1 MDSSGIDSRK
11 MLQNTAQEFLKKECP
26 WTYVKQID
34 ESDSGFSKDLWY
46 KVAELGW
53 LGMRFHESYGGI
65 GCTIRDL
72 GIIYEEM
79 GRALVPG
86 VFFSSSVLC
95 GSIILSAGSPQQK
108 QQLLPAIARGQ
119 TILTLALTELDYGWG
134 PEYIHLSATQKGD
147 HFVLNGTKRFV
158 FDAQIAD
165 QIVCIARTKKNSDPA
180 MGITLF
186 LVDKGTPGLSCR
198 GLSAF
203 SGEKLNELSFD
214 SVEVPASN
222 MLGEKNNGWLAL
234 KKPLNESMIVL
245 CAYMLGACQ
254 HVLDMTVR
262 YAQTRVQFGQP
273 IGAFQWVQG
282 YIIDQANHLQ
292 KARAFTYNA
301 LQKSD
306 AGKSHDELDEAAS
319 LAKAT
324 VSEAFHDC
332 CHLSH
337 EVHAGIGVD
346 KQYPLY
352 LYSKKSKTLYS
363 YLGDPYYHRKRI
375 AKLLG
380 L

>member
-1 MDSSGIDSRK
+1 MHVSDIDSNK
-11 MLQNTAQEFLKKECP
+11 MLKNTAQEFLKKECP
-26 WTYVKQID
+26 WTFVKKID
-34 ESDSGFSKDLWY
+34 ESNSGFPKDLWH

-53 LGMRFHESYGGI
+53 LGMRFPESYGGI
-65 GCTIRDL
+65 GCTIGEL

-79 GRALVPG
+79 GQALVPG

-95 GSIILSAGSPQQK
+95 GSIILSAGSSEQK
-108 QQLLPAIARGQ
+108 QQLLPAIARGN
-119 TILTLALTELDYGWG
+119 TILTLALTEPDYGWG
-134 PEYIHLSATQKGD
+134 PECIHLSATPKGG
-147 HFVLNGTKRFV
+147 HFILNGTKRFV
-158 FDAQIAD
+158 FDAQIANW
-165 QIVCIARTKKNSDPA
+165 IVCVAKTQENSDPA

-203 SGEKLNELSFD
+203 SGERLNELSFD
-214 SVEVPASN
+214 SVKVPASN
-222 MLGEKNNGWLAL
+222 ILGDKDNGWLNL
-234 KKPLNESMIVL
+234 KKPLNQATIVL

-254 HVLDMTVR
+254 HVFDMTVR

-282 YIIDQANHLQ
+282 YIIDQANHIQ
-292 KARAFTYNA
+292 KARAFTYDA
-301 LQKSD
+301 LRKLD
-306 AGKSHDELDEAAS
+306 AGKSDDELDEVAS
-319 LAKAT
+319 LAKAAA
-324 VSEAFHDC
+324 SEAFHDC

-352 LYSKKSKTLYS
+352 LYSKASKTMYS